1 MLTLQEKR
9 SAVAAEGKITLGKY
23 LESIRVDRGLTQRQV
38 EAATN
43 KAVSNA
49 YLSQI
54 ENDKIQKPSPNILHV
69 LAELYGISYEALMEM
84 AGYFVT
90 STSRTAEERHGRVAT
105 FSELNLTQEE
115 EAKLAEYLLFL
126 RSRKKTGDQGG

>member
-1 MLTLQEKR
+1 MAAKERSIVTSEKL
-9 SAVAAEGKITLGKY
+9 TLGKH
-23 LESIRVDRGLTQRQV
+23 LESVRVARGLTQRQV

-69 LAELYGISYEALMEM
+69 LAELYGIEYEKLMEM
-84 AGYFVT
+84 AGYIT
-90 STSRTAEERHGRVAT
+90 SSTSQSPDTRHGRVAT
-105 FSELNLTQEE
+105 FSEYNLSPQEE
-115 EAKLAEYLLFL
+115 AQLLDFL
-126 RSRKKTGDQGG
+126 KFIRMKK

>member
-1 MLTLQEKR
+1 MLSLREKR
-9 SAVAAEGKITLGKY
+9 SAVTDEKLTLGKY
-23 LESIRVDRGLTQRQV
+23 LESIRTARGLTQRQV

-69 LAELYGISYEALMEM
+69 LAELYGVDYEKLMEM
-84 AGYFVT
+84 AGYIT
-90 STSRTAEERHGRVAT
+90 TPTGRAPDARHGRAAT
-105 FSELNLTQEE
+105 FAEYNLTPKE
-115 EAKLAEYLLFL
+115 EAALIDYLQFL
-126 RSRKKTGDQGG
+126 RTKKRTGDEGG

>member
-1 MLTLQEKR
+1 MRSLLEKR
-9 SAVAAEGKITLGKY
+9 SAVTTEKLTLGKY
-23 LESIRVDRGLTQRQV
+23 LESIRTARGLTQRQV

-69 LAELYGISYEALMEM
+69 LGELYGIEYEKLMEM
-84 AGYFVT
+84 AGYIT
-90 STSRTAEERHGRVAT
+90 TPTARPPDARHGRVAT
-105 FSELNLTQEE
+105 FSEYNLTPKE
-115 EAKLAEYLLFL
+115 EAALIDYLQYM
-126 RSRKKTGDQGG
+126 RTRKRPADEDG

>member
-1 MLTLQEKR
+1 MHTLQETR
-9 SAVAAEGKITLGKY
+9 GAVAEEEKLTLGKH
-23 LESIRVDRGLTQRQV
+23 LESIRLGRGLTQRQV
-38 EAATN
+38 EAAAN

-69 LAELYGISYEALMEM
+69 LAALYEISYEDLMEM
-84 AGYFVT
+84 AGYFT
-90 STSRTAEERHGRVAT
+90 SSANRTSDERHGRVAT
-105 FSELNLTQEE
+105 FAEHNLSPEE

-126 RSRKKTGDQGG
+126 RSRKKPGDQGG

>member
-1 MLTLQEKR
+1 MLTLREKR
-9 SAVAAEGKITLGKY
+9 SAVTDQKLTLGKY
-23 LESIRVDRGLTQRQV
+23 LESIRTARGLTQRQV

-69 LAELYGISYEALMEM
+69 LAELYGVEYEKLMEM
-84 AGYFVT
+84 AGYLT
-90 STSRTAEERHGRVAT
+90 TPTARPQEARHGRVAT
-105 FSELNLTQEE
+105 FAEFNLTPKE
-115 EAKLAEYLLFL
+115 EAELIDYLQFL
-126 RSRKKTGDQGG
+126 RTRKRGGDEGG